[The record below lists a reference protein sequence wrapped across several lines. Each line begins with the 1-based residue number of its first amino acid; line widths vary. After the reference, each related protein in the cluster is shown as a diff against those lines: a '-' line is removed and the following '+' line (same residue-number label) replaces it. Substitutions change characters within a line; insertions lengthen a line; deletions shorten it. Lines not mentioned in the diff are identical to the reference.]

1 LHQSKGARDAATQV
15 VTNFLKIDE
24 EPSTQGQRSTEYDKL
39 VSRLST
45 FHCLKPYPVLP
56 GVPCVKGV

>member
-45 FHCLKPYPVLP
+45 FHCL
-56 GVPCVKGV
+56 